1 MLGWSCLS
9 TVILPPSNMVIV
21 TKDRNFHKVPHME
34 LQLYLGVKIFA
45 LNSIKENKNIVFS
58 KTGDGNVSNSI

>member
-1 MLGWSCLS
+1 
-9 TVILPPSNMVIV
+9 
-21 TKDRNFHKVPHME
+21 ME

-58 KTGDGNVSNSI
+58 KTGDGNVSNCSQ

>member
-1 MLGWSCLS
+1 
-9 TVILPPSNMVIV
+9 MVIV

-58 KTGDGNVSNSI
+58 KTGDGNVSNCI